1 MRLSI
6 EGNIGSGKSACVRAL
21 AAAFPNVPSFP
32 EPVEEW
38 GELLSLFY
46 KSPAEWALPFSL
58 RVLLDFRRAASADT
72 CVVERSPMATR
83 FVFSQLLYNEGT
95 LNCQEWELFKEYHDI
110 LGWKPDVIFYID
122 TPAPECARRIESR
135 GRPCEADIDQAYLG
149 RIEFQYGNMLRFA
162 EVPVQRF
169 DGTMPETQLAEVV
182 VKRAR
187 ELFTGRAPSSGVSVC

>member
-21 AAAFPNVPSFP
+21 AKAFPQVASYP

-58 RVLLDFRRAASADT
+58 RVLLDFRRAASTDT

-83 FVFSQLLYNEGT
+83 YVFGQLLYNETT
-95 LNCQEWELFKEYHDI
+95 LNCQEWELFKDYHDI
-110 LGWKPDVIFYID
+110 LAWTPDVIFYID
-122 TPAPECARRIESR
+122 TPVDECARRIRAR
-135 GRPCEADIDQAYLG
+135 GRQCEHDIDPDYLS
-149 RIEFQYGNMLRFA
+149 RIEFQYGNMLRFLK
-162 EVPVQRF
+162 VPVERF
-169 DGTMPETQLAEVV
+169 DGTLPEAQLAQQVV
-182 VKRAR
+182 TRAK
-187 ELFTGRAPSSGVSVC
+187 ELFIAQEPSSGGCAC